1 MLGYFMF
8 DAYKKYFDATENE
21 SEQIR
26 IKLGMFEQLLS
37 DWGFEVPGMSFL
49 QENTILIAEIFAVVE
64 CVGAIMFYMG
74 K

>member
-49 QENTILIAEIFAVVE
+49 
-64 CVGAIMFYMG
+64 
-74 K
+74 